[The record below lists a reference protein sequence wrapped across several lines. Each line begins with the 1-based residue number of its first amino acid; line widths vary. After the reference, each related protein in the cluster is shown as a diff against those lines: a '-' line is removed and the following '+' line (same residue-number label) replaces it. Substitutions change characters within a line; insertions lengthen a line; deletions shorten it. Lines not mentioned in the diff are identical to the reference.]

1 MINLGTYRKE
11 LSSDLCSIFENVR
24 QIADICCEFSPDI
37 CTKDKDPGLS
47 VRLRGEVH
55 QLAVVLQY
63 EDIINQSFISFDAIS
78 EEVKRISSGK
88 TVMSFEEHEKL
99 SCMIKAVVESTVS
112 LITGSLENID
122 SRLGKLGDIVAEYR
136 TISNNHFE
144 TFPDCIKM
152 ISDLRARLNM
162 LITRFDKDGVPVFSE
177 EMPVCNYVNGPGK
190 RKSSVVKRLS
200 KSFRVVEHKQILNCF
215 FPGESCPGEA
225 GVLEI
230 F

>member
-11 LSSDLCSIFENVR
+11 LSLDLCSIFEDVR
-24 QIADICCEFSPDI
+24 QIADICCDFSHDI
-37 CTKDKDPGLS
+37 CSKEREIDLS
-47 VRLRGEVH
+47 IRLRGEVH

-63 EDIINQSFISFDAIS
+63 EDIISQSFLSFDAIS
-78 EEVKRISSGK
+78 EEIKKISDGK
-88 TVMSFEEHEKL
+88 TVMSFEEHEKF
-99 SCMIKAVVESTVS
+99 SGVIKAVVENTVA

-122 SRLGKLGDIVAEYR
+122 IRLGKLGDIVAGYK
-136 TISNNHFE
+136 TIPNNYSASF
-144 TFPDCIKM
+144 TDCTKM
-152 ISDLRARLNM
+152 ISNLRKRVDV
-162 LITRFDKDGVPVFSE
+162 LISRVDKNGFSVLSEELPVFSSAA
-177 EMPVCNYVNGPGK
+177 GSGK

-215 FPGESCPGEA
+215 FPGESSPGET